1 MTYDKITIEL
11 TNYKKEFWNL
21 MMKGTKGN
29 YENLKGGKISNEMFV
44 LPYDSNKKYNE
55 LINDEC
61 VFRRIATNIK
71 ANDSDHTL
79 FVSDSDDVAEWNLTN
94 IEDIK
99 NVINNF
105 TKKRMECHTLSII
118 TRLDEDIVHDSQF
131 DTEDYL
137 IKHFAKSFG
146 KAEENAFING
156 TGVNMPIGILNST
169 DGAEVGVTTNEITFD
184 DVIALYFSLKSEY
197 RTKGSWLI
205 NDEIAKNLYT
215 LKDADGNYIWNHNSN
230 TIMGRPVYITN
241 AMPSTGKAIAFGDF
255 SYYWIT
261 IRMPISARSI
271 NELFCGNQQVGYLAK
286 EYLDGILIR
295 TDAIKVLQLN

>member
-105 TKKRMECHTLSII
+105 TKKKNVVS
-118 TRLDEDIVHDSQF
+118 
-131 DTEDYL
+131 Y
-137 IKHFAKSFG
+137 
-146 KAEENAFING
+146 FINH
-156 TGVNMPIGILNST
+156 
-169 DGAEVGVTTNEITFD
+169 
-184 DVIALYFSLKSEY
+184 YK
-197 RTKGSWLI
+197 
-205 NDEIAKNLYT
+205 
-215 LKDADGNYIWNHNSN
+215 
-230 TIMGRPVYITN
+230 
-241 AMPSTGKAIAFGDF
+241 
-255 SYYWIT
+255 
-261 IRMPISARSI
+261 IR
-271 NELFCGNQQVGYLAK
+271 
-286 EYLDGILIR
+286 
-295 TDAIKVLQLN
+295 

>member
-55 LINDEC
+55 LISDEC

-118 TRLDEDIVHDSQF
+118 TRLDENIVHDSQF

-156 TGVNMPIGILNST
+156 TGVNMPIGILNRT
-169 DGAEVGVTTNEITFD
+169 DGA
-184 DVIALYFSLKSEY
+184 
-197 RTKGSWLI
+197 
-205 NDEIAKNLYT
+205 
-215 LKDADGNYIWNHNSN
+215 
-230 TIMGRPVYITN
+230 
-241 AMPSTGKAIAFGDF
+241 
-255 SYYWIT
+255 
-261 IRMPISARSI
+261 
-271 NELFCGNQQVGYLAK
+271 
-286 EYLDGILIR
+286 
-295 TDAIKVLQLN
+295 

>member
-55 LINDEC
+55 LISDEC

-118 TRLDEDIVHDSQF
+118 TRLDENIVHDSQF

-137 IKHFAKSFG
+137 IKHFAKSFWESRR
-146 KAEENAFING
+146 KCI
-156 TGVNMPIGILNST
+156 
-169 DGAEVGVTTNEITFD
+169 
-184 DVIALYFSLKSEY
+184 Y
-197 RTKGSWLI
+197 
-205 NDEIAKNLYT
+205 
-215 LKDADGNYIWNHNSN
+215 
-230 TIMGRPVYITN
+230 
-241 AMPSTGKAIAFGDF
+241 
-255 SYYWIT
+255 
-261 IRMPISARSI
+261 
-271 NELFCGNQQVGYLAK
+271 
-286 EYLDGILIR
+286 
-295 TDAIKVLQLN
+295 